1 MAHLMDMEG
10 GGWGVQ
16 SMPGV
21 CDVALLLRF
30 RLYTAMAAKKKQ
42 KNFESHRSNVNVSS
56 ISTLN
61 RK

>member
-30 RLYTAMAAKKKQ
+30 RLYTAMAAG
-42 KNFESHRSNVNVSS
+42 NFESHRSNVNVSS